1 MSLNGPASKFRLLTL
16 PWRTRHVQNLTGC
29 HTALAMMTGSVA
41 KLCPQ
46 ACRAM
51 IVVGLATE
59 RSTVVD
65 FKGSHFEREI
75 VLWGVRW

>member
-1 MSLNGPASKFRLLTL
+1 MTTPLSDEVKDCAVCLTIRADGS
-16 PWRTRHVQNLTGC
+16 PNS
-29 HTALAMMTGSVA
+29 GSVA

-65 FKGSHFEREI
+65 FKGSHFERVI
-75 VLWGVRW
+75 VLWGVRLKHPLIFIS